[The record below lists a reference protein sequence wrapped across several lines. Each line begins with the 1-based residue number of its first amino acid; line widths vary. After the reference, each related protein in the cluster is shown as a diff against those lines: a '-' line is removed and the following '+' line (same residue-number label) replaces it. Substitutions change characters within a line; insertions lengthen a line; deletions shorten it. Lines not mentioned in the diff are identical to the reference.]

1 MSKGLI
7 VVHLAIATLVLLVAS
22 IQTCNGFVSGGG
34 SYSILSPSSIDTT
47 LSTKGTVLHDSSS
60 SSPKDSK
67 AGRSRRDA
75 LSGLFWTCFSSLGAP
90 GVSTASDGMTEYK
103 PSKRATAYFVDS
115 TVPPTLVPY
124 RKQREAAI
132 LKSLGNGYGT
142 LKKTSLLDTT
152 ITLNN
157 IMNKTISAAFD
168 KLNTKN
174 QGGPYDSSFVFL
186 GIDLASND
194 DVQLAVNI
202 MESII
207 QPRKRKLATNT
218 AAGVSWAPRST
229 QTALDTFLRSEDSST
244 SSTNDLKAAL
254 LEAKVPLDI
263 VSSQLPLLQWA
274 KKQKLP
280 LIALSPEISDLDT
293 VRTKGL
299 QDLDMGRRAQYVV
312 DTQGFIDMVQNPK
325 FQLYTDKSMMK
336 DYTSN
341 DDISPG
347 DFFAERIL
355 YDEAVAT
362 AASNWALL
370 TNSRNN
376 NKNSLMIVLSA
387 IEGVRFFGGA
397 NGRIRRVSSFLS
409 PDSAPVEEEA
419 ITTILLNPT
428 AQKTLSQSNYLRTVI
443 GTTPE
448 SRPYQTKIADYL
460 WFTSM
465 PKVNMLPRMMNI
477 R

>member
-7 VVHLAIATLVLLVAS
+7 VVHLAIATLVLLVTS

-34 SYSILSPSSIDTT
+34 SYSILSPSSIDSGASLT
-47 LSTKGTVLHDSSS
+47 TKGTVLHDSYS

-75 LSGLFWTCFSSLGAP
+75 LSGLFWTCFLSLGAP
-90 GVSTASDGMTEYK
+90 AVSTASDGMTEYK

-124 RKQREAAI
+124 KKQREAAI

-186 GIDLASND
+186 GFDLASND
-194 DVQLAVNI
+194 DAQLAINI
-202 MESII
+202 METII

-218 AAGVSWAPRST
+218 AAGLSWAPRST
-229 QTALDTFLRSEDSST
+229 QAALDTFLRSDDSST

-254 LEAKVPLDI
+254 LEANVPFDI
-263 VSSQLPLLQWA
+263 VSTQLPLLQWA

-280 LIALSPEISDLDT
+280 LIALSPEFEDLNT

-299 QDLDMGRRAQYVV
+299 QDLDMGRRAQYVA

-336 DYTSN
+336 DYTSSK
-341 DDISPG
+341 DEISPG

-362 AASNWALL
+362 AASNWALF
-370 TNSRNN
+370 TNSRTN

-387 IEGVRFFGGA
+387 FEGVRFFGGA

-428 AQKTLSQSNYLRTVI
+428 AQVNTVVCVTLLVI
-443 GTTPE
+443 IFCGLLLLYTNACFA
-448 SRPYQTKIADYL
+448 SLKQK
-460 WFTSM
+460 
-465 PKVNMLPRMMNI
+465 KNK
-477 R
+477 

>member
-1 MSKGLI
+1 
-7 VVHLAIATLVLLVAS
+7 
-22 IQTCNGFVSGGG
+22 
-34 SYSILSPSSIDTT
+34 
-47 LSTKGTVLHDSSS
+47 
-60 SSPKDSK
+60 
-67 AGRSRRDA
+67 
-75 LSGLFWTCFSSLGAP
+75 
-90 GVSTASDGMTEYK
+90 
-103 PSKRATAYFVDS
+103 
-115 TVPPTLVPY
+115 
-124 RKQREAAI
+124 
-132 LKSLGNGYGT
+132 
-142 LKKTSLLDTT
+142 
-152 ITLNN
+152 
-157 IMNKTISAAFD
+157 
-168 KLNTKN
+168 
-174 QGGPYDSSFVFL
+174 
-186 GIDLASND
+186 
-194 DVQLAVNI
+194 
-202 MESII
+202 
-207 QPRKRKLATNT
+207 
-218 AAGVSWAPRST
+218 
-229 QTALDTFLRSEDSST
+229 
-244 SSTNDLKAAL
+244 
-254 LEAKVPLDI
+254 
-263 VSSQLPLLQWA
+263 
-274 KKQKLP
+274 
-280 LIALSPEISDLDT
+280 
-293 VRTKGL
+293 
-299 QDLDMGRRAQYVV
+299 MGRRAQYVV